1 MNKFVNMPKTGS
13 LQTRRS
19 GTTGS
24 HRRAQFNKSTC
35 DLTRIPFSAKW
46 CGLFLIGED
55 MTNQVIECRNLW
67 KVFGDKQQAAM
78 EAIQSE
84 GLSKTQIFEQFQCV
98 VGVQN
103 VSFSVS
109 EGEIFCIMGLS
120 GSGKST
126 LIRHVNRLIEP
137 SAGQVLIEGTDINGM
152 SVSEL
157 RSVRATKIGMV
168 FQNMALLPHRSVAD
182 NVSLGLELRGE
193 EEGKCRSVAEEIL
206 TRVDLAGW
214 GDRFPDELS
223 GGMKQRVGLARAL
236 AADPHILLMDEPF
249 SALDPLIRRDLQTQ
263 FMRLAAEMGKTT
275 LFITHD
281 LDEAIRIGNRIAIM
295 KDGTLIQTGTP
306 EDIVTNPQDGYV
318 ADFVAG
324 ISRLNLVTAAKIM
337 ETPEA
342 YTLHSGPF
350 TEDGA
355 STAKPDDKLDTL
367 VSLAAQKEGPI
378 LIRDTGKTVGVVS
391 IRSLLSGIQSSSST
405 LQENDHG

>member
-1 MNKFVNMPKTGS
+1 
-13 LQTRRS
+13 
-19 GTTGS
+19 
-24 HRRAQFNKSTC
+24 
-35 DLTRIPFSAKW
+35 
-46 CGLFLIGED
+46 

-67 KVFGDKQQAAM
+67 KVFGDKQLAAM

-236 AADPHILLMDEPF
+236 AADPPILLMDEPF
-249 SALDPLIRRDLQTQ
+249 SALDPLIRRDLQTE